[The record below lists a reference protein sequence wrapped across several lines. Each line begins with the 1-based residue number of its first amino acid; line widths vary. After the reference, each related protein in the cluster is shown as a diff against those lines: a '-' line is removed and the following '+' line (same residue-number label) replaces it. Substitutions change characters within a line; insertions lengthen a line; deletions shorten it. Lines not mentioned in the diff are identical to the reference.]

1 MFDEDVDDVPK
12 VSKISEKVPDQYVL
26 AARGFLGKE
35 VTETN
40 TILKS
45 FGCEAEIAKEE
56 IQGAGITFFRSDE
69 DLLAC

>member
-1 MFDEDVDDVPK
+1 MFDEDVDDAPK

-35 VTETN
+35 VTDTN

-56 IQGAGITFFRSDE
+56 I
-69 DLLAC
+69 